1 VDSKRAAPY
10 ELQREG
16 GLLISDDPS
25 RIDLDVVYGYL
36 SRAYWCAG
44 IPRPL
49 VERAVQSSLVF
60 GVFAHGKQVGF
71 ARVVTDSA
79 TFAYLCDVFILEPF
93 QGAGLGKWLVEAVLD
108 HPRLQ
113 GLRRFVLATRDAH
126 RLYERYGF
134 RPLANPDRFMERHDP
149 DAYRK

>member
-1 VDSKRAAPY
+1 VDNTGTAPY
-10 ELQREG
+10 EIQREG

-60 GVFAHGKQVGF
+60 GVFAHRKQVGF